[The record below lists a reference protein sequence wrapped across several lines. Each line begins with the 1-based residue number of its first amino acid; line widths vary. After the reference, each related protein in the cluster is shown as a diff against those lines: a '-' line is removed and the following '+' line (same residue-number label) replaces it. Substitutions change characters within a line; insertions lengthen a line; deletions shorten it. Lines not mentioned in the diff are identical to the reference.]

1 MDNDHSDIAL
11 GMIRVKS
18 IDSPEVQKD
27 VSVPFSFFGKVSIK
41 FFCLDDEM
49 VYKR

>member
-27 VSVPFSFFGKVSIK
+27 VSVPFSFWKSLYKIFLFG
-41 FFCLDDEM
+41 
-49 VYKR
+49 